1 MIKIKNNNNKKGGA
15 NYKISSL
22 FFKVKDEA
30 SAKYH
35 VEKNDYFG
43 TLATIISLIYQ
54 KLKNEKEDNEKED
67 IKREIKEKKQLLKT
81 LKNLEQD
88 LVFLQNN
95 YQIYI
100 KPKIKNRKI
109 IPKGKLK
116 SQ

>member
-1 MIKIKNNNNKKGGA
+1 MSKPKNLA
-15 NYKISSL
+15 NLSL
-22 FFKVKDEA
+22 SRKRSYQLKPLFSVLKDET
-30 SAKYH
+30 SIKYH
-35 VEKNDYFG
+35 VEKADYFG
-43 TLATIISLIYQ
+43 TIATIISLISQ
-54 KLKNEKEDNEKED
+54 KLKNDKTGDVKEAEK
-67 IKREIKEKKQLLKT
+67 KEKQQLLKT